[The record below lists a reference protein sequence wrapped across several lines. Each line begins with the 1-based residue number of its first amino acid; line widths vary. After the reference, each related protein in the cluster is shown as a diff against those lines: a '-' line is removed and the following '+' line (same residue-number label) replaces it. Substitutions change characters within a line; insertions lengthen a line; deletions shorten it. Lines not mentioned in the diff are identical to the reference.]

1 MREESVGAMCTI
13 KWRDTQETQ
22 LNYYVKFGEDPF
34 YVEDDNV
41 FFYVK
46 DEEEL
51 KSLAD
56 EEFEIVNYKVIPL
69 EKKL

>member
-1 MREESVGAMCTI
+1 MTEESVGAMCTI
-13 KWRDTQETQ
+13 KWKDTQETH

-56 EEFEIVNYKVIPL
+56 EEFEIVNYNLI
-69 EKKL
+69 

>member
-1 MREESVGAMCTI
+1 MTEESVGAMCTI

>member
-1 MREESVGAMCTI
+1 MTEESVGAMCTI

-56 EEFEIVNYKVIPL
+56 EEFEIVNYNLI
-69 EKKL
+69 

>member
-56 EEFEIVNYKVIPL
+56 EEFEIVNYNLI
-69 EKKL
+69 